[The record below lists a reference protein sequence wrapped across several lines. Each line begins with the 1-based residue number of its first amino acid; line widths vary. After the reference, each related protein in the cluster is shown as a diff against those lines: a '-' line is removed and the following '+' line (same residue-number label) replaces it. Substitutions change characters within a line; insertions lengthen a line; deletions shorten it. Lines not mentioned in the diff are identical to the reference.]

1 MDRFTGGRWRRAS
14 LGLVMLFSMAGPGWA
29 QLPRECRHDSTSQAC
44 AVNAA
49 GAIHI
54 QSPLVI
60 LPITVTDRTGNF
72 VLTLKKTEFQVLD
85 DDSPQKIE
93 SFSLRMEPVAAV
105 IVVQTDAGVA
115 PLLNAI
121 HPLAILFS
129 NLLLGPA
136 GEAAVI
142 TYANKV
148 RVIQSFSS
156 DPATLERSLKVITA
170 SGGKARLDDALLRA
184 IQMLANQ
191 TEAKRRIIIVC
202 SDGFD
207 SGSKTGRLEVIR
219 EATDGGVSI
228 YGLRFD
234 PTYEIWK
241 QNDSTGPSQNAPNYG
256 AMSGNPSEAM
266 AGSSGGGDILAPAV
280 IALELGRSA
289 LRRNALQQYAQFT
302 GGVVY
307 KHWKGQTLQDQLQK
321 IALEINSQYTL
332 TYVPNTLNKAGFHPI
347 RVEVSKSGL
356 EVRTRAGYF
365 YAPAAKNLTAN

>member
-1 MDRFTGGRWRRAS
+1 MDGFTGGRWLCAS
-14 LGLVMLFSMAGPGWA
+14 LGLLILFSVAGPVWA
-29 QLPRECRHDSTSQAC
+29 QLPSACPHDSSSQSC
-44 AVNAA
+44 AVNAPR
-49 GAIHI
+49 AIHI
-54 QSPLVI
+54 QSPLVV

-72 VLTLKKTEFQVLD
+72 VLTLKKSEFQVLD
-85 DDSPQKIE
+85 DDTPQKIA

-148 RVIQSFSS
+148 RIIQSFSS
-156 DPATLERSLKVITA
+156 DPATLDGSLKAITA

-184 IQMLANQ
+184 VQMLANQ

-207 SGSKTGRLEVIR
+207 SGSKTGHLEVIR
-219 EATDGGVSI
+219 DATDGGVSI

-241 QNDSTGPSQNAPNYG
+241 QNDSSGPSQNTPNYG

-302 GGVVY
+302 GGAVY
-307 KHWKGQTLQDQLQK
+307 KHWKAQTLQDQLQQ

-332 TYVPNTLNKAGFHPI
+332 AYVPTTLSKAGFHSI
-347 RVEVSKSGL
+347 QVEVTKPGL

-365 YAPAAKNLTAN
+365 YAPAAKSLPVN